1 MKSIV
6 SKWLTLGL
14 SLMFLFLT
22 ACGFYVEVFEESS
35 GTRFV
40 GSVPSE
46 PSEPPQPTV
55 PDEQMIRLVENG
67 VASVAIVY
75 PQFDPNAKECAATIL
90 QSIISIT
97 DAEPVF
103 RDDYLMTGHTHD
115 PEAVE
120 ILVGNTNYDE
130 TAQVLGELGYGD
142 YAIEVVGNKI
152 VVASASIDALG
163 QAAYEL
169 TRLLRQG
176 YSAESNS
183 LSISTTVAVSGSVY
197 GENLSEIPKMQLS
210 QGEPVVWNC
219 GNDTYMLYA
228 GGITED
234 DYNGY
239 LAVLAEAGFEN
250 IRSSSKGINRYETY
264 AKGEICL
271 EANYYAGERE
281 IRCIVLP
288 ENYYAAYP
296 EYFSPSAVEGSTVP
310 LLTQV
315 GLNYTTVL
323 NGMSYILRTT
333 ENTFIIIDGGYD
345 GQGEEQHIYDVLCE
359 QSGGSKPVIAAWI
372 LTHPHN
378 DHIGAIADFISRYG
392 DELIPQAL
400 IFNFV
405 SETDLIAGDDYAA
418 ASYAA
423 LNRALSDKWKD
434 CKVIKPHTGQML
446 WIDGVEMEILH
457 TAEEVFPDTDAMAYN
472 NANTMSFSLK
482 IADRTILIT
491 GDLSLPYEQDMV
503 AWYGSGLKCDIL
515 QVIHH
520 GRTHGSVDVYRV
532 MNPTI
537 AMWPTSEA
545 SDAEYGMKDYNVWLR
560 ENVAYN
566 VYCYDGTAVVNLLTM
581 EITQS

>member
-1 MKSIV
+1 MKSIA
-6 SKWLTLGL
+6 SKWLALGL
-14 SLMFLFLT
+14 CLLLLILT
-22 ACGFYVEVFEESS
+22 ACRNGEGEPTASS
-35 GTRFV
+35 GSESA
-40 GSVPSE
+40 GSASSE
-46 PSEPPQPTV
+46 PSDPAAPTERV
-55 PDEQMIRLVENG
+55 LRLVENG

-90 QSIISIT
+90 QSILSIT

-130 TAQVLGELGYGD
+130 SVQVLGELGYGD
-142 YAIEVVGNKI
+142 YAIAVVGNKI
-152 VVASASIDALG
+152 VVASASVDALE

-581 EITQS
+581 EITQP